1 MTVDDER
8 ALLFARRSGIRA
20 ATAWRTQ
27 GVLMQIVLFVLT
39 ALGVMVFRLFLDQM
53 NVEPKNVIVAI
64 LAIGLAEFLI
74 RVRRWSFTGVEAAL
88 WAFALYGFVVDVP
101 YHDESEVFPLYAL
114 ATALAGFRTRNP
126 VLGGLAAF
134 FVVLWCETRD
144 LGVIAALAIGLLA
157 SVALLREWR
166 RPSTEGL
173 WIVLAAAMPLAGT
186 YVADPIWRN
195 VTICLYAIYG
205 VIVLALAIER
215 MPHHALFAGGGSA
228 LAVAAV
234 DLSLVLQSIAL
245 EAKLAIG
252 GIVLLGGSWLLA
264 RALRDRTRGIVV
276 TPETFTELEDA
287 LELAATAGIPQ
298 ASFQP
303 AREGGGKFGGA
314 GATGGY

>member
-20 ATAWRTQ
+20 ATGWRTQ

-88 WAFALYGFVVDVP
+88 WAFALYGFLVDVP

-144 LGVIAALAIGLLA
+144 LGVIAALVIGLLA

-205 VIVLALAIER
+205 VIVLALAIGR

-234 DLSLVLQSIAL
+234 DLSRVLQSIAL